1 MRFQRLLVMGSASL
15 LSLFLFL
22 TLLLAVLAYSHG
34 RWLPPFI
41 NQYLLSEP
49 VAGLP
54 ANSLQLNAIELE
66 SWQRLR
72 HLTLSGPN
80 NSRLQIQGVNW
91 PSSGDL
97 IIDQLSIR
105 LPDQLPELLPATQ
118 TSDDSG
124 VKVSD
129 PVAPVED
136 SAKPSVPGE
145 PPQTTAELLLRQE
158 LSFQKA
164 YGEYL
169 KQVDS
174 LFAQLESFRKQY
186 QLQTLTIRSLDLQ
199 GIPLKH
205 TVSAK
210 YFSGDP
216 GYKNGQPYWQL
227 SFSSRNESGSRD
239 ANLDFRLR
247 LSPQD
252 HQLSLTLKQ
261 LDQLSPNAFKLPAWI
276 PLKSSLE
283 ELKFRVDQYGL
294 KLTVSDA
301 TLVMRM
307 QAQKA
312 DMAISLPALNF
323 RIAGSEATE
332 VCKLSFEPRTLSLGY
347 HIAETGSE
355 QIRFNPGKELIQDLS
370 GSCVTALFNLPQ
382 DSELHHWLKG
392 LDQDAL
398 RQGGRLSL
406 KLKDVIRADLTSKA
420 MDLSGLELGWQPK
433 ASNSIA
439 FQLLLPQIKLTPEKL
454 AFGLE
459 SELKAELKPQPLF
472 ANQSRQFSFRT
483 GMKADIGLDLVSIV
497 APKPDQDG
505 ALSWLQNV
513 QLYISSSE
521 ITLSPPPNDDAVLWA
536 PSRLEVPLFQHDG
549 RWSIS
554 LQQPLTESGR
564 WQFAHQGQGEAFVR
578 YPGLKRN
585 ARVPYQADLELAGR
599 LSDLSVDAVINSV
612 AGHFNWKL
620 IDASARTSALASSP
634 ISLLPELSIHTRIT
648 DNDIHNKVAADI
660 KLPPIAE
667 WTALPA
673 GTDINTGRIAINS
686 NSSLGKTALI
696 ALNQMRQH
704 HSNTS
709 LNPLLTELDSVV
721 LLSLTELS
729 GKAMGYKFS
738 RVKLPLQFAL
748 NKGIL
753 NLKPAELSID
763 KLFAGV
769 ELNQLNATLS
779 AKADLLAKGG
789 NPSGQLSHFS
799 ASTLGG
805 RIQLGALHYPLLHGH
820 GSDLILEKL
829 DLSQLVALSEKQ
841 IKVTGQL
848 SGSLPIR
855 FSSSG
860 VAIHQGR
867 VASQEGEIILQNNPA
882 WQAML
887 LQQPALSS
895 QLKHLNQL
903 HYDLLQGDIEMDES
917 GQMTAILKIRGENRA
932 ESQPVNLNFT
942 SEQNILTLLKA
953 LRLNDTIDRSFS
965 ESAQGVYQ

>member
-1 MRFQRLLVMGSASL
+1 MRFQRLLIMGSASL

-22 TLLLAVLAYSHG
+22 ILLLAVLAYSHD

-54 ANSLQLNAIELE
+54 ANSLHLDAIELE
-66 SWQRLR
+66 SWERL
-72 HLTLSGPN
+72 HQLTLSGPN
-80 NSRLQIQGVNW
+80 NSQLQIQGVNW

-97 IIDQLSIR
+97 IIERLTIR

-118 TSDDSG
+118 TSDDSE
-124 VKVSD
+124 VKVPD

-136 SAKPSVPGE
+136 VAKPSVPGE
-145 PPQTTAELLLRQE
+145 PPQTAAELLLSQE

-169 KQVDS
+169 NQIDH

-186 QLQTLTIRSLDLQ
+186 QLQTMTIRSLDLH
-199 GIPLKH
+199 GVPLKH

-227 SFSSRNESGSRD
+227 SFSSRNESDRRD

-261 LDQLSPNAFKLPAWI
+261 LDQLSPDAFKLPVWI
-276 PLKSSLE
+276 PLKRSFE
-283 ELKFRVDQYGL
+283 ELRSQVDQYGL
-294 KLTVSDA
+294 KPIDYDA
-301 TLVMRM
+301 RLVLQM

-312 DMAISLPALNF
+312 DIAISLPTFDLRAVDS
-323 RIAGSEATE
+323 GVTEA
-332 VCKLSFEPRTLSLGY
+332 CKLTFEPRTLSLGY
-347 HIAETGSE
+347 HIADTGSE
-355 QIRFNPGKELIQDLS
+355 QMRFNPGKELIQDLS
-370 GSCVTALFNLPQ
+370 GNCVTALFNLPQ
-382 DSELHHWLKG
+382 DSGLHHWLKG
-392 LDQDAL
+392 LDKDAL

-406 KLKDVIRADLTSKA
+406 KLKDVIRADLISKA

-454 AFGLE
+454 AFGIE
-459 SELKAELKPQPLF
+459 SKLKAELKPQPLF
-472 ANQSRQFSFRT
+472 ANQSRQFSLNL
-483 GMKADIGLDLVSIV
+483 GMNADIGLELASVFT
-497 APKPDQDG
+497 PKPDQDI

-513 QLYISSSE
+513 RLDISNSE
-521 ITLSPPPNDDAVLWA
+521 FTLLPAPNDDAVLWA
-536 PSRLEVPLFQHDG
+536 PSRLEIPLFQHGG
-549 RWSIS
+549 RWTIG
-554 LQQPLTESGR
+554 LQQPFTQSGH

-599 LSDLSVDAVINSV
+599 LSDLSVDTIINTA

-620 IDASARTSALASSP
+620 IDASARTATLASSP
-634 ISLLPELSIHTRIT
+634 ISLLPELSVNTRIV
-648 DNDIHNKVAADI
+648 DDEVLNEFAVEVELARV
-660 KLPPIAE
+660 PE
-667 WTALPA
+667 WLALPA
-673 GTDINTGRIAINS
+673 GTRITDGRISLQADTQLAKNALIVQA
-686 NSSLGKTALI
+686 SSPDQLLGKLV
-696 ALNQMRQH
+696 
-704 HSNTS
+704 S
-709 LNPLLTELDSVV
+709 SVV
-721 LLSLTELS
+721 LNLSKLTGEAKS
-729 GKAMGYKFS
+729 YEFS
-738 RVKLPLQFAL
+738 NVDLP
-748 NKGIL
+748 L
-753 NLKPAELSID
+753 NLKLADGDID
-763 KLFAGV
+763 LQPTTLNIDRVFAGV
-769 ELNQLNATLS
+769 ELTGL
-779 AKADLLAKGG
+779 KADLNASG
-789 NPSGQLSHFS
+789 NLIEGKDSLSGSMSDFS

-805 RIQLGALHYPLLHGH
+805 RIWMAEMMYPFPSDQA
-820 GSDLILEKL
+820 SDLILDKL
-829 DLSQLVALSEKQ
+829 DLSQLIALGEKQ
-841 IKVTGQL
+841 IKVTGLLNGKLPVLL
-848 SGSLPIR
+848 SDK
-855 FSSSG
+855 G
-860 VAIHQGR
+860 VAIRNGQ
-867 VASQEGEIILQNNPA
+867 VKSEAGEIILKDNPA

-887 LQQPALSS
+887 QQQPVLAS

-903 HYDLLQGDIEMDES
+903 HYDLLQGDVEMEES
-917 GQMTAILKIRGENRA
+917 GQLTAVLKIRGENRE

-953 LRLNDTIDRSFS
+953 LRLSDQIDKSLS
-965 ESAQGVYQ
+965 ESAQRTYQ